1 MNQRY
6 MVNAKTGVI
15 FSYNPESMKANKNLA
30 ECNKDGVII
39 GRSGTPLDD
48 LYAEID
54 RLQKENAEKD
64 LRISILEA
72 SIETLENEKIARDP
86 KNIRRRELEDM
97 TLEMLKEITASLGI
111 TVKGNKADFIEAI
124 ISTEYTE

>member
-1 MNQRY
+1 MNNRY
-6 MVNAKTGVI
+6 MVNTKTGVV
-15 FSYNPESMKANKNLA
+15 FTYNPESMKANKHLA

-54 RLQKENAEKD
+54 RLQKENAEKE

-97 TLEMLKEITASLGI
+97 TLEMLKEIAASLGI
-111 TVKGNKADFIEAI
+111 TVKGNKSDFIEAI
-124 ISTEYTE
+124 IASEYTE

>member
-1 MNQRY
+1 
-6 MVNAKTGVI
+6 MVNTKTGVV
-15 FSYNPESMKANKNLA
+15 FTYNPESMKANKHLA

-54 RLQKENAEKD
+54 RLQKENAEKE

-97 TLEMLKEITASLGI
+97 TLEMLKEIAASLGI
-111 TVKGNKADFIEAI
+111 TVKGNKSDFIEAI
-124 ISTEYTE
+124 IASEYTE